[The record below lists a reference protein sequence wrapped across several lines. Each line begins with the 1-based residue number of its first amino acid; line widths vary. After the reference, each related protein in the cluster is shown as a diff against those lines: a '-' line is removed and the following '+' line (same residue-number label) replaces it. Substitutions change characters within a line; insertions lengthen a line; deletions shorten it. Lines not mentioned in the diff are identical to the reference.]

1 MTGASLEY
9 SGNYVDALLYNVG
22 INSRWHSSTI
32 RATNITYFLSTGTG
46 DNANIFPKDMGNKSY
61 GRVVR
66 CKKPLGK
73 LEASLFR

>member
-1 MTGASLEY
+1 MTGASLGY
-9 SGNYVDALLYNVG
+9 SGVYNATSLNNVG

-32 RATNITYFLSTGTG
+32 RATDITYFLSTG
-46 DNANIFPKDMGNKSY
+46 DNANIFPTDMGNKSY

-73 LEASLFR
+73 LEALLFR